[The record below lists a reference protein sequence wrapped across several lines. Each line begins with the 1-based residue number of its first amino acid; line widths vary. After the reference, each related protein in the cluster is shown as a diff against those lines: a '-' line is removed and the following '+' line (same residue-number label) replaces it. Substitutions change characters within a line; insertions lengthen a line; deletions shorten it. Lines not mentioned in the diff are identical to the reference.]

1 MLELEAST
9 PGGVKATLNF
19 KDIMNLINVLHDK
32 IIISKS
38 KILNLQF
45 TSPTISTLQ
54 MTASSNYK
62 NSFYVFH
69 SISFEG
75 DFGNSPDVFLIYS
88 EDDSEIKFDR
98 KEKALMG
105 DKISVNKLNRFKIVN
120 NKYQYNLKEQLSYYS
135 NKDSEYDIR
144 PFIILVLGNKSIGLA
159 TIILVNKA
167 FAKKV
172 SSSCISGTIPF
183 FGGESFVPLA
193 RKISWPLVH
202 DLKKPLTVESLRETF
217 WLEDKYIDSIEK
229 LKKYIIKNFLN
240 PKKQQAYKKKYL
252 T

>member
-1 MLELEAST
+1 M
-9 PGGVKATLNF
+9 
-19 KDIMNLINVLHDK
+19 
-32 IIISKS
+32 
-38 KILNLQF
+38 
-45 TSPTISTLQ
+45 
-54 MTASSNYK
+54 
-62 NSFYVFH
+62 
-69 SISFEG
+69 
-75 DFGNSPDVFLIYS
+75 FLIYS

-120 NKYQYNLKEQLSYYS
+120 NKYQYNLK
-135 NKDSEYDIR
+135 EYDIR

-217 WLEDKYIDSIEK
+217 WLEDKYIDSIEE